1 MVRVPRRGRNGMSLT
16 NFITQLGAAGAGGGL
31 SVEDVFS
38 TDAYSGLGSTRNI
51 SNGLDLS
58 GEGGLVWIK
67 SRTDTA
73 PHRLTDTSRG
83 ANKMLS
89 TNSGAVQTSGDGTQ
103 LTAFGSDGFTLGSD
117 SGNWGTNNSGN
128 NYAAWSFRKAEG
140 FFDIVTWAGNG
151 ASSRTISH
159 NLGAVPGAYTTRS
172 YSNTGDWWF
181 YHKNANEDS
190 GGDPEDYALKMHET
204 GGDETT
210 SRWNNTAPTDTTF
223 TVDADINLAGRTYF
237 AYLWGHDTSDES
249 LIKCGVYAGSGSSS
263 GNSVNVGWEPQWVL
277 IKCLTNGTDW
287 GIMDNVRGSTKY
299 LRPNLNAVENTP
311 SYLTF
316 SSTGFDL
323 TSADARV
330 NESGANYIYIA
341 IRAEGA

>member
-1 MVRVPRRGRNGMSLT
+1 MSVISKLT
-16 NFITQLGAAGAGGGL
+16 MLGAAGAGGGL

-38 TDAYSGLGSTRNI
+38 TDIYTGNSTDRSF

-67 SRTDTA
+67 QRTNADRNNTLYDTERGVDN
-73 PHRLTDTSRG
+73 RLF
-83 ANKMLS
+83 
-89 TNSGAVQTSGDGTQ
+89 TNSSSAQAAGSDTQ
-103 LTAFGSDGFTLGSD
+103 LTAFNSDGFSLGTD
-117 SGNWGTNNSGN
+117 TGNYGV
-128 NYAAWSFRKAEG
+128 NYAPDNASYVAWSFREAEG
-140 FFDIVTWAGNG
+140 FFDIVTWSGNN
-151 ASSRTISH
+151 ASSRNISH
-159 NLGAVPGAYTTRS
+159 NLGAVPGALVVK
-172 YSNTGDWWF
+172 GLGVDDWWF
-181 YHKNANEDS
+181 YHQNANEDS
-190 GGDPEDYALKMHET
+190 GGDPEDYALKMNET

-210 SRWNNTAPTDTTF
+210 PRWNSTAPTDTAF
-223 TVDADINLAGRTYF
+223 TIDSDNNVAGRNYV

-299 LRPNLNAVENTP
+299 LRPNLNNRENTP

-323 TSADARV
+323 TSNDARV
-330 NESGANYIYIA
+330 NESGSNYIYIA

>member
-1 MVRVPRRGRNGMSLT
+1 MS
-16 NFITQLGAAGAGGGL
+16 NISKIMNQAAAGAGGGL

-38 TDAYSGLGSTRNI
+38 TDTYAGTSLARSF

-67 SRTDTA
+67 QRTNAARNNTLYDTERGDDN
-73 PHRLTDTSRG
+73 RLF
-83 ANKMLS
+83 
-89 TNSGAVQTSGDGTQ
+89 TNSSTAQSAGSDTQ
-103 LTAFGSDGFTLGSD
+103 LTAFNSDGFSLGTD
-117 SGNWGTNNSGN
+117 GGNYGV
-128 NYAAWSFRKAEG
+128 NYAYSGGGDYVAWSFRVAEG
-140 FFDIVTWAGNG
+140 FFDIVTWSGNN

-159 NLGAVPGAYTTRS
+159 NLGAVPGAYTARS
-172 YSNTGDWWF
+172 YSNSQDWWV
-181 YHKNANEDS
+181 YHRNANEDG
-190 GGDPEDYALKMHET
+190 GGDPEDYALKLHET

-223 TVDADINLAGRTYF
+223 TVDQDLNFSGRNYI

-287 GIMDNVRGSTKY
+287 GIIDNVRGSTQY
-299 LRPNLNAVENTP
+299 LRPNLSAVENSP
-311 SYLTF
+311 NYLTF

-323 TSADARV
+323 TSNDARV